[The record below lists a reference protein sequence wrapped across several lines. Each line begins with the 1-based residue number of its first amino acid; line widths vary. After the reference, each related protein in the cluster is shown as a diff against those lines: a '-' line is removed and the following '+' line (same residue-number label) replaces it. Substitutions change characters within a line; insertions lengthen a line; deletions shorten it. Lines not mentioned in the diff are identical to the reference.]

1 MNGAKPQR
9 EPSWWQRGLQRIA
22 ATSLGSRIFS
32 HTAHHVDRVLLA
44 LSGGRVSTAEVL
56 AGLPTI
62 RLTAVGAKTG
72 KERTVPVM
80 GMRDGDAWVVV
91 ASNWGGERH
100 PAWYH
105 NLRANPE
112 VKVTYR
118 DRTRR
123 YVAREATGEEREAY
137 WTRAKRL
144 YRGFEEYER
153 RSGDRDIPVVVLEP
167 PE

>member
-1 MNGAKPQR
+1 MAGPGPDPNR
-9 EPSWWQRGLQRIA
+9 WQRGLQRIA
-22 ATSLGSRIFS
+22 ATRVGSTLFS
-32 HTAHHVDRVLLA
+32 HTAHHLDRVLLG
-44 LSGGRVSTAEVL
+44 LTGGRVSTAEVF

-62 RLTAVGAKTG
+62 RLTTTGAKTG

-80 GMRDGDAWVVV
+80 GLRDGEAWVVV

-105 NLRANPE
+105 NLRADPE
-112 VKVTYR
+112 VRVTYR
-118 DRTRR
+118 DRTER
-123 YVAREATGEEREAY
+123 YVAREAAGEERAAY

-144 YRGFEEYER
+144 YRGFERYER
-153 RSGDRDIPVVVLEP
+153 RSGDREIPVVVLEP